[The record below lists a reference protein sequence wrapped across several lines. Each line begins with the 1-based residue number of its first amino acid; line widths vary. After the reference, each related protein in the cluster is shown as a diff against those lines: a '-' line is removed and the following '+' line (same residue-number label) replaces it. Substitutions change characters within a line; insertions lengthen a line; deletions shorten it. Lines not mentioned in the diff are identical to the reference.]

1 MAHPRRSN
9 KPKYTV
15 PAVEKS
21 FAILEMFAAKNQG
34 YTLSEVGRLLKLP
47 ISTASS
53 LLYTLQSCGYLY
65 RNEKG
70 QFFLTM
76 KMLTEGN
83 KALGQMKLREIAE
96 PELKKLTVETGL
108 ASILS
113 VRDGDQVVCI
123 EKIEGTSPIQLASHV
138 GKRMYLHQ
146 TSYGKAILA
155 HLSDQQVEAIAH
167 SMGLPAATENT
178 LTSLPQLKKELV
190 RIRSQGFALD
200 DQETGVGIRGVAA
213 PIFDHNGSVAAGVAV
228 GGSVFEI
235 DKNLKTLASAVKAC
249 ALRISEH
256 LGYQET
262 VLARNY
268 RPG

>member
-1 MAHPRRSN
+1 MAHPKKSS
-9 KPKYTV
+9 KAKYTV
-15 PAVEKS
+15 PAVAKS
-21 FAILEMFAAKNQG
+21 FAILEMFATKNQG
-34 YTLSEVGRLLKLP
+34 YTLSEVARLLRLP

-53 LLYTLQSCGYLY
+53 LLYTLRSCSYIY
-65 RNEKG
+65 RSEKG
-70 QFFLTM
+70 RFFLTM

-108 ASILS
+108 ASILG

-123 EKIEGTSPIQLASHV
+123 EKIEGTSPIQLVSHI

-146 TSYGKAILA
+146 SSYGKAILA
-155 HLSDQQVEAIAH
+155 HVSDEQVESVAA
-167 SMGLPAATENT
+167 SVGLPAATENT
-178 LTSLPQLKKELV
+178 ITSLSQLRKALA
-190 RIRSQGFALD
+190 RIRAEGYALD
-200 DQETGVGIRGVAA
+200 DQETAIGIRGIAA
-213 PIFDHNGSVAAGVAV
+213 PIFDHTGAVGAGVAV
-228 GGSVFEI
+228 GGSIFEI
-235 DKNLKTLASAVKAC
+235 DTNMKTLAKAVKAC

-268 RPG
+268 HS

>member
-1 MAHPRRSN
+1 MAHSKRGS

-21 FAILEMFAAKNQG
+21 FAILEMFAARNQG

-65 RNEKG
+65 RNDKG
-70 QFFLTM
+70 RFFLTM

-96 PELKKLTVETGL
+96 PELKKLTLETGL

-113 VRDGDQVVCI
+113 IRDGDQAVCI
-123 EKIEGTSPIQLASHV
+123 EKIEGTSPIRLASHV

-155 HLSDQQVEAIAH
+155 HTSEQQVEAIVE
-167 SMGLPAATENT
+167 SRGLPPATENT
-178 LTSLPQLKKELV
+178 ITSLPQLTKELT
-190 RIRSQGFALD
+190 RIRAQGWALD
-200 DQETGVGIRGVAA
+200 DQETGLGIRGIAA
-213 PIFDHNGSVAAGVAV
+213 PIFDHNGNVVAGVAV
-228 GGSVFEI
+228 GGSVFEL
-235 DKNLKTLASAVKAC
+235 DKNLKAVATAVKAC

-262 VLARNY
+262 ALSRSFHQA
-268 RPG
+268 